1 MDLSIKGN
9 SQVLNSFNK
18 LFTGVSAFSGG
29 RQKVG
34 GNAGSLKRWKAPANY
49 DCLQVIPV
57 MLHVPFNPDTGA
69 ELPVALPIPLSV
81 RTAIKYLKYR
91 AASNPVVK
99 KALLESLN
107 CEEGKINFEDIDTVT
122 NAEYDLFKPL
132 RNFLV
137 YGRTVMSVRDPASKF
152 PFGSTYQIDLD
163 YDEETGRVIDSPN
176 NPLPYQ
182 LFQLESTVNAI
193 YIQTAKDNNEK
204 AGNERRTDK
213 EMEAFAKSV
222 WEERVFSNPYFLG
235 TTRILEIPTNSS
247 YDVTDQF
254 SKAWQPS
261 VDHLR
266 KSEYYIKVNRA
277 IRNSLEGILGSK
289 FDLREDYLLVRI
301 HVPDYD
307 DKTKAS
313 AIQGISR
320 TGAGRDEML
329 SEMLND
335 FDKVYAEFRD
345 TQELWSEKLIRNIFE
360 YRKLGDDQALAF
372 FRAKLPVLQ
381 AYMKTPDVIEKYQ
394 SLIALVDK
402 GVSTELMTAAM
413 LGDTIAPV
421 DYKSTLEAAPVVN
434 EDTPGYGG
442 DSLDAAPVGL
452 GVTEADR
459 QALDAAMDP
468 TSALA
473 AAMSMNE

>member
-18 LFTGVSAFSGG
+18 LFSGVSAFSGG

-34 GNAGSLKRWKAPANY
+34 GNSDNLKRWKAPANF

-57 MLHVPFNPDTGA
+57 MIHVPFNPDTGA

-91 AASNPVVK
+91 ASVVPAVK
-99 KALLESLN
+99 TALLAALN
-107 CEEGKINFEDIDTVT
+107 CEESAINFDDLDNVSDK
-122 NAEYDLFKPL
+122 EYELFKPL

-182 LFQLESTVNAI
+182 LYQLESTVNAI

-204 AGNERRTDK
+204 AGAKRRTDK

-222 WEERVFSNPYFLG
+222 WDERIFSNPYFLG

-247 YDVTDQF
+247 YEVTDQF
-254 SKAWQPS
+254 KKAWQPT

-266 KSEYYIKVNRA
+266 KSEYYIKVNRN
-277 IRNSLEGILGSK
+277 IRNALETILGGK

-313 AIQGISR
+313 AIQSISR

-329 SEMLND
+329 SDMLDD

-345 TQELWSEKLIRNIFE
+345 TQELWTEKPIRNIIE

-381 AYMKTPDVIEKYQ
+381 AYMKTQDVIEKYQ
-394 SLIALVDK
+394 ALISRIDE

-413 LGDTIAPV
+413 IGDTVEPV
-421 DYKSTLEAAPVVN
+421 DYKATLEAAPVVS

-442 DSLDAAPVGL
+442 DSLDAMPTGI
-452 GVTEADR
+452 GVTEADKA
-459 QALDAAMDP
+459 ALDAAMDP
-468 TSALA
+468 AASLA